1 MEIRR
6 IKSEELA
13 EAVKLVREVFMR
25 CEAPDYGQDAARRF
39 ITAVL
44 EDKAYI
50 DALDIWGA
58 FEDGAITGVLAT
70 RGEGHIALFFV
81 DCDRQRRGIGGA
93 LMRAMLAQN
102 ESERITVNSSP
113 FAVEVYRSMG
123 FRETGAEQS
132 EQGIRY
138 TPMLLERN
146 AEYAAELI
154 ERLKSK
160 SASQG
165 YAALKE
171 LEHMSDTTGLLLPHI
186 SAFAD
191 MVKSESYML
200 RVRGFRLLC
209 RQARWDFD
217 GAFDA
222 LLKQALR
229 ILNDEKP
236 TAVRQALAALG
247 EVLRFKPHMAE
258 DIAAAAGN
266 IDLAA
271 YPESMRTL
279 IEHDAEKLC
288 EEAEKLI

>member
-1 MEIRR
+1 MPTI
-6 IKSEELA
+6 LA
-13 EAVKLVREVFMR
+13 KTSGEC
-25 CEAPDYGQDAARRF
+25 CEMGMSSTPLMQEQA
-39 ITAVL
+39 
-44 EDKAYI
+44 
-50 DALDIWGA
+50 
-58 FEDGAITGVLAT
+58 
-70 RGEGHIALFFV
+70 GEKV
-81 DCDRQRRGIGGA
+81 
-93 LMRAMLAQN
+93 
-102 ESERITVNSSP
+102 T
-113 FAVEVYRSMG
+113 
-123 FRETGAEQS
+123 
-132 EQGIRY
+132 
-138 TPMLLERN
+138 
-146 AEYAAELI
+146 ELI

-160 SASQG
+160 SPSEG

-171 LEHMSDTTGLLLPHI
+171 LENISDTTGLLLPHM

-191 MVKSESYML
+191 MVSSESYML

-222 LLKQALR
+222 LLKRALR